1 MTKLFVYGFA
11 LEKYKLYDL
20 KEKISLICS
29 GAPVLENEKSYQTKT
44 TLQLFK
50 EYIVIPEK
58 LDKVLYLGTL

>member
-1 MTKLFVYGFA
+1 MTKLFVYRFA

-50 EYIVIPEK
+50 EYIV
-58 LDKVLYLGTL
+58 